1 MAEGSS
7 RQTELSI
14 SESLSLTE
22 ELSRRIRELKEELN
36 AIILAHNYQRPE
48 VQDVADFLGDSLG
61 LSRKATQ
68 AQAEMI
74 VFCGVDFMAESA
86 AILNP
91 TKTVLLP
98 ELDAGCPM
106 AAMITPEDVRVLREK
121 HPGAPVV
128 CYVNSSA
135 AVKAE
140 SDICCTSA
148 NAVKIVNSLS
158 EEKII
163 FIPDE
168 YLGRYVASKTEKEI
182 VLHPGFCPTHARLKA
197 EEIRFLK
204 EAFPDAEVMVHPECT
219 PEAIALADAVLS
231 TSQMVRYAKKS
242 SAKAF
247 IVGTE
252 EGLLYRLRRETPG
265 KTFHLASSTMICPNM
280 KKITLESIVRS
291 LESKRH
297 IIRIPEETRQAAARA
312 LAKMLAIR

>member
-1 MAEGSS
+1 M
-7 RQTELSI
+7 I
-14 SESLSLTE
+14 SESLRFME
-22 ELSRRIRELKEELN
+22 ELSGHIRKLKEELS
-36 AIILAHNYQRPE
+36 AVILAHNYQRPE
-48 VQDVADFLGDSLG
+48 VQDIADFLGDSLD

-68 AQAEMI
+68 TQAETI

-86 AILNP
+86 AILNS

-98 ELDAGCPM
+98 ELNAACPM
-106 AAMITPEDVRVLREK
+106 AAMITPEDVRALREK

-148 NAVKIVNSLS
+148 NAIKIVNSLP

-168 YLGRYVASKTEKEI
+168 YLGRYVASKTKKEI

-204 EAFPDAEVMVHPECT
+204 EAFPEAEIIVHPECT
-219 PEAIALADAVLS
+219 PEVIALADAVLS
-231 TSQMVRYAKKS
+231 TSQMVRHAKES
-242 SAKAF
+242 SAKTF

-252 EGLLYRLRRETPG
+252 EGLLYRLRRENPG
-265 KTFHLASSTMICPNM
+265 KTFHLASSTLICPNM
-280 KKITLESIVRS
+280 KKITLSSVARS
-291 LESKRH
+291 LEERQYVVTV
-297 IIRIPEETRQAAARA
+297 PEKTRKASARA
-312 LAKMLAIR
+312 LDRMLAVR

>member
-1 MAEGSS
+1 MS
-7 RQTELSI
+7 
-14 SESLSLTE
+14 SESLRLME
-22 ELSRRIRELKEELN
+22 ELSSRVRQLKEELS
-36 AIILAHNYQRPE
+36 AVILAHNYQRSE
-48 VQDVADFLGDSLG
+48 VQDIADFLGDSLD

-68 AQAEMI
+68 TRAEII

-98 ELDAGCPM
+98 ELNAACPM
-106 AAMITPEDVRVLREK
+106 AAMITPKDVRVLREK

-140 SDICCTSA
+140 SDICCTSV
-148 NAVKIVNSLS
+148 NAVKIVNSLP

-168 YLGRYVASKTEKEI
+168 YLGRYVASKSKKDI
-182 VLHPGFCPTHARLKA
+182 ILHPGFCPTHARLKA
-197 EEIRFLK
+197 DEIRFLK
-204 EAFPDAEVMVHPECT
+204 EVFPDAEIMVHPECT
-219 PEAIALADAVLS
+219 PEVIALADAVLS
-231 TSQMVRYAKKS
+231 TSQMVRHAKES

-252 EGLLYRLRRETPG
+252 EGLLYRLRRENPG
-265 KTFHLASSTMICPNM
+265 KTFHLASSTLICPNM
-280 KKITLESIVRS
+280 KKITLESVTTS
-291 LESKRH
+291 LEKSQH
-297 IIRIPEETRQAAARA
+297 VVMVPEKTRRAAARA
-312 LAKMLAIR
+312 LDRMLAVK

>member
-1 MAEGSS
+1 MS
-7 RQTELSI
+7 
-14 SESLSLTE
+14 SESLRLTE
-22 ELSRRIRELKEELN
+22 ELSSRVRQLKKELS
-36 AIILAHNYQRPE
+36 AVILAHNYQRSE
-48 VQDVADFLGDSLG
+48 VQDIADFLGDSLD

-68 AQAEMI
+68 TQAEII

-98 ELDAGCPM
+98 ELHAACPM
-106 AAMITPEDVRVLREK
+106 AAMITPEDVRVLRGK

-148 NAVKIVNSLS
+148 NAVKIVNSLP

-168 YLGRYVASKTEKEI
+168 YLGRYVASKSKKDI
-182 VLHPGFCPTHARLKA
+182 ILHPGFCPTHARLKA
-197 EEIRFLK
+197 DEIRFLK
-204 EAFPDAEVMVHPECT
+204 EVFPDAEIMVHPECT
-219 PEAIALADAVLS
+219 PEVIALADAVLS
-231 TSQMVRYAKKS
+231 TSQMVRHAKES

-252 EGLLYRLRRETPG
+252 EGLLYRLRRENPG
-265 KTFHLASSTMICPNM
+265 KTFHLASSTLICPNM
-280 KKITLESIVRS
+280 KKITLESVTRS
-291 LESKRH
+291 LEKSQH
-297 IIRIPEETRQAAARA
+297 VVMVPEKTRRAAARA
-312 LAKMLAIR
+312 LDRMLAVK

>member
-1 MAEGSS
+1 M
-7 RQTELSI
+7 I
-14 SESLSLTE
+14 SESLRLTE
-22 ELSRRIRELKEELN
+22 ELSRHVSQLREKLS
-36 AIILAHNYQRPE
+36 AVILAHNYQRPE
-48 VQDVADFLGDSLG
+48 VQDIADFLGDSLD
-61 LSRKATQ
+61 LSRKARQTQ
-68 AQAEMI
+68 AEII

-98 ELDAGCPM
+98 ELNATCPM
-106 AAMITPEDVRVLREK
+106 AAMITPEDVRALREK

-148 NAVKIVNSLS
+148 NAVKIVNSLP

-168 YLGRYVASKTEKEI
+168 YLARYVASKSKKDI
-182 VLHPGFCPTHARLKA
+182 ILHPGFCPTHARLKA
-197 EEIRFLK
+197 DEIRFLK
-204 EAFPDAEVMVHPECT
+204 EVFPDAEIMVHPECT
-219 PEAIALADAVLS
+219 PEVIALADAVLS
-231 TSQMVRYAKKS
+231 TSQMVRHAKES

-252 EGLLYRLRRETPG
+252 EGLLYRLRRENPG
-265 KTFHLASSTMICPNM
+265 KTFHLASSALICPNM
-280 KKITLESIVRS
+280 KKITLESVTRS
-291 LESKRH
+291 LEKSQH
-297 IIRIPEETRQAAARA
+297 VVMVPEKTRRAAARA
-312 LAKMLAIR
+312 LDRMLAVK

>member
-1 MAEGSS
+1 MS
-7 RQTELSI
+7 
-14 SESLSLTE
+14 SESLRLTE
-22 ELSRRIRELKEELN
+22 ELSSRVRQLKKELS
-36 AIILAHNYQRPE
+36 AVILAHNYQRSE
-48 VQDVADFLGDSLG
+48 VQDIADFLGDSLD

-68 AQAEMI
+68 IQAEII

-98 ELDAGCPM
+98 ELNAACPM
-106 AAMITPEDVRVLREK
+106 AAMITPEDVRVLRGK

-128 CYVNSSA
+128 CYVNSLA

-148 NAVKIVNSLS
+148 NAVKIVNSLP

-168 YLGRYVASKTEKEI
+168 YLGRYVASKSKKDI
-182 VLHPGFCPTHARLKA
+182 ILHPGFCPTHARLKA
-197 EEIRFLK
+197 DEIRFLK
-204 EAFPDAEVMVHPECT
+204 EVFPDAKIMVHPECT
-219 PEAIALADAVLS
+219 PEVIALADAVLS
-231 TSQMVRYAKKS
+231 TSQMVRHAKES

-252 EGLLYRLRRETPG
+252 EGLLYRLRRENPG
-265 KTFHLASSTMICPNM
+265 KTFYLASSTLICPNM
-280 KKITLESIVRS
+280 KKITLESVTRS
-291 LESKRH
+291 LEKSQH
-297 IIRIPEETRQAAARA
+297 VVMVPEKTRRAAARA
-312 LAKMLAIR
+312 LDRMLAVK

>member
-1 MAEGSS
+1 MV
-7 RQTELSI
+7 
-14 SESLSLTE
+14 SESVSFTE

-36 AIILAHNYQRPE
+36 AVILAHNYQRPE
-48 VQDVADFLGDSLG
+48 IQDAADFVGDSLE
-61 LSRKATQ
+61 LSRRATKTR
-68 AQAEMI
+68 ADII

-98 ELDAGCPM
+98 ELGAECPM
-106 AAMITPEDVRVLREK
+106 AAMITPEDVGVLREK

-148 NAVKIVNSLS
+148 NAVKIVNNLS

-168 YLGRYVASKTEKEI
+168 YLGRYVASKTNKKI

-197 EEIRFLK
+197 GEIRFLR
-204 EAFPDAEVMVHPECT
+204 EVFPEAEVMVHPECT
-219 PEAIALADAVLS
+219 PEVIALADAVLS
-231 TSQMVRYAKKS
+231 TSQMVRHARES
-242 SAKAF
+242 SVKTF

-252 EGLLYRLRRETPG
+252 EGLLYRLRCENPG
-265 KTFHLASSTMICPNM
+265 KTFHLASSTLICPNM
-280 KKITLESIVRS
+280 KKITLESVVRS
-291 LESKRH
+291 LEKKQH
-297 IIRIPEETRQAAARA
+297 IVTVPEEIRQAAVGA
-312 LAKMLAIR
+312 LDRMLAVK

>member
-1 MAEGSS
+1 M
-7 RQTELSI
+7 I
-14 SESLSLTE
+14 SESLRLTE
-22 ELSRRIRELKEELN
+22 ELSKRVRQLKKELS
-36 AIILAHNYQRPE
+36 AVILAHNYQRSE
-48 VQDVADFLGDSLG
+48 VQDIADFLGDSLD

-68 AQAEMI
+68 TQAEII

-98 ELDAGCPM
+98 ELNAACPM

-128 CYVNSSA
+128 SYVNSSA

-148 NAVKIVNSLS
+148 NAVKIVNSLP

-168 YLGRYVASKTEKEI
+168 YLGRYVASKSKKDI
-182 VLHPGFCPTHARLKA
+182 ILHPGFCPTHARLKA

-204 EAFPDAEVMVHPECT
+204 EVFPDAEIMVHPECT
-219 PEAIALADAVLS
+219 REVIALADAVLS
-231 TSQMVRYAKKS
+231 TSQMVRHAKES

-252 EGLLYRLRRETPG
+252 EGLLYRLRRENPG
-265 KTFHLASSTMICPNM
+265 KTFHLASSTLICPNM
-280 KKITLESIVRS
+280 KKITLESVTRS
-291 LESKRH
+291 LEKSQHVVMVPEK
-297 IIRIPEETRQAAARA
+297 IRRAAARA
-312 LAKMLAIR
+312 LDRMLAVK